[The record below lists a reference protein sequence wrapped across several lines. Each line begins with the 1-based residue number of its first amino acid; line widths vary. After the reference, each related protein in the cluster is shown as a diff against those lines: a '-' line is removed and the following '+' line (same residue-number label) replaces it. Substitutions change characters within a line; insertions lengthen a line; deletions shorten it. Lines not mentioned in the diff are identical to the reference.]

1 MAIASLFILG
11 LLGLHYHGA
20 LSATSDSTSSQWN
33 RPIYGTSPYDAS
45 SYPGSQ
51 YYQQENQHSK
61 PILGRLLEGTYA
73 HSDRRCKQALENK
86 RPLEMITVETKYG
99 HYVGRIS
106 YLCDAPGL
114 PVWSRPGS
122 PSNRLISW
130 QYEVAVFLGIPYA
143 RPPLTEHGLRFKS
156 PQPPS
161 HKGAW
166 SADRFRPSCPQPSQY
181 TGADKMIYEVNEDC
195 LYLNIY
201 TPKASENKEK
211 PSPVMI
217 YIHDGNF
224 IHGSGNRFPGHM
236 LAASQDVVV
245 VTFNYRL
252 GILGFFATADESSPG
267 NYGILD
273 QIQLIHWV
281 RENIRKFG
289 GDPELITLFGPGA
302 GAASAGILAIS
313 PLSRKYIKRV
323 IAQSGSAVAPWAS
336 INEPIMIRNM
346 SIVVGAA
353 YGCSTPLTRNLVE
366 CLKSRSSSD
375 IPIAAVANQ
384 VGWLP
389 FAPVPDMT
397 TRPLGTE
404 VLPDTPEVILQKGFP
419 VDDIHL
425 DGYLTGVTRDEGSA
439 MVYSDEEIK
448 LNDYQVT
455 LETLE
460 EKIEKYLKIYNA
472 TLNPE
477 AFKSALRF
485 MYTPP
490 VDPTNGTQIRQ
501 GLIDMY
507 TDSWNVAGVDKM
519 MKLMVK
525 NKIKTYMYV
534 LNYTIESLNWPR
546 WMGVPHD
553 TEYFL
558 ISGAPFMDDQFY
570 PKMYH
575 LDRVKWKEDDRN
587 MSTFFMKAWAD
598 FARHGDPTP
607 VALFNNIL
615 WKPVDPATLQYL
627 SVNTT
632 NYTSIMHRD
641 YKQREAKFWN
651 EYIPELVGQ
660 PKPIW
665 PPLYQ
670 PIEGELRM
678 YRASLWAIVAILVI
692 LTFISALCSC
702 LYCKAKRDRVG
713 NAALDYNFPDI
724 TAIGTQYSAPSTRAN
739 SEISLSSRTRADY
752 AQTHKLMPSGKDK
765 YKPIDKAFRPKT
777 HRDRQTRV

>member
-1 MAIASLFILG
+1 MDG
-11 LLGLHYHGA
+11 
-20 LSATSDSTSSQWN
+20 DSSQWHE
-33 RPIYGTSPYDAS
+33 PIYGFL
-45 SYPGSQ
+45 
-51 YYQQENQHSK
+51 
-61 PILGRLLEGTYA
+61 PIGAYS

-86 RPLEMITVETKYG
+86 RPTETVSVDTKNG
-99 HYVGRIS
+99 RYVGKIS
-106 YLCDAPGL
+106 YLCDSPGL
-114 PVWSRPGS
+114 QVWLRPGS
-122 PSNRLISW
+122 PSNRGLDW
-130 QYEVAVFLGIPYA
+130 KHEVAIFLGIPYA
-143 RPPLTEHGLRFKS
+143 RPPLTEHGLRFKP
-156 PQPPS
+156 PQPPVHS
-161 HKGAW
+161 GAW
-166 SADRFRPSCPQPSQY
+166 PADQFRSSCPQPSQY
-181 TGADKMIYEVNEDC
+181 TGADKMIYSVNEDC

-217 YIHDGNF
+217 YIHDGDF

-252 GILGFFATADESSPG
+252 GILGFFSTADDSAPG

-323 IAQSGSAVAPWAS
+323 IAQSGSAVAPWAI

-389 FAPVPDMT
+389 FAPVPDST
-397 TRPLGTE
+397 TRPIGSE
-404 VLPDTPEVILQKGFP
+404 VIPDTPEAILQKGFP

-425 DGYLTGVTRDEGSA
+425 DGYLTGVTRDEGSS
-439 MVYSDEEIK
+439 MVYGDEEIK

-455 LETLE
+455 LDNLE
-460 EKIEKYLKIYNA
+460 EKIQKYIKVYNA

-485 MYTPP
+485 MYSPP
-490 VDPTNGTQIRQ
+490 IDPTNGTQIRQ

-507 TDSWNVAGVDKM
+507 TDSWYVGGVDKM
-519 MKLMVK
+519 VKLMLK
-525 NKIKTYMYV
+525 NQIKTYMYV
-534 LNYTIESLNWPR
+534 LNYTIEGLTIPK

-553 TEYFL
+553 SEYFL
-558 ISGAPFMDDQFY
+558 ISGAPFMDDRFY
-570 PKMYH
+570 PKMYN
-575 LDRVKWKEDDRN
+575 LEQAKWKEEDRN
-587 MSTFFMKAWAD
+587 MSVFFMKAWAD

-615 WKPVDPATLQYL
+615 WKPMNPSTLQYL
-627 SVNTT
+627 SINTT
-632 NYTSIMHRD
+632 NYTSVMHRD

-651 EYIPELVGQ
+651 YYMPELVGQ

-665 PPLYQ
+665 PPPYQ
-670 PIEGELRM
+670 PLEGELRM

-724 TAIGTQYSAPSTRAN
+724 TAIGTQYSSPSTRAN
-739 SEISLSSRTRADY
+739 SEISLSNRTRADY
-752 AQTHKLMPSGKDK
+752 AQTHKLMPTSPKDK
-765 YKPIDKAFRPKT
+765 YKPIDKPFRPKP
-777 HRDRQTRV
+777 HRDTQTRV